1 MGITES
7 RFDTW
12 IFKQFFSVLKNSKN
26 TNWKC
31 KKTNKNWK
39 NIVVISRWKLQFL
52 NICYCS
58 FSDAYIDT
66 TKIRAVNFVLQGNK
80 GEALHLLNRKSVAES
95 LKHLYRQYRLKK
107 WCQVQDLVSNIL
119 QTLRPGQVTPAPMQ
133 TDNDP
138 GYEGEQM
145 QNYVQAMMVSQC
157 NFRRES

>member
-1 MGITES
+1 MKFH
-7 RFDTW
+7 RFLDG
-12 IFKQFFSVLKNSKN
+12 
-26 TNWKC
+26 

-58 FSDAYIDT
+58 FSDAYIDA

-157 NFRRES
+157 NFRREN

>member
-1 MGITES
+1 MANVSEEIVMNKTVE
-7 RFDTW
+7 
-12 IFKQFFSVLKNSKN
+12 LK
-26 TNWKC
+26 
-31 KKTNKNWK
+31 
-39 NIVVISRWKLQFL
+39 KLLMIHDKAVQQMHQL
-52 NICYCS
+52 
-58 FSDAYIDT
+58 DAYIDA

-145 QNYVQAMMVSQC
+145 QNYIQAMMVSQC